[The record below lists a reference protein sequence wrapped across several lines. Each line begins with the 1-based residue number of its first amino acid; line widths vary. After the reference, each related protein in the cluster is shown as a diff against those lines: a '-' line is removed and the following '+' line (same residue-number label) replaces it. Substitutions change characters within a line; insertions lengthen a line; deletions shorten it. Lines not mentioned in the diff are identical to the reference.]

1 MFCVYILRSLKDN
14 GFYFGHSADAQK
26 RLKEHNALK
35 VRSTKARV
43 PFILHYSESFST
55 KSEAFQREMF
65 LKSLEGR
72 NFLKQGNII

>member
-65 LKSLEGR
+65 FKSLEGR
-72 NFLKQGNII
+72 NFLKQENII